1 MIYGVFMTTIAFDT
15 FKFIKTLEDA
25 GVPRKQGGALVS
37 AQQREAFSEAIA
49 PHKEVA
55 TKEEVVIFKSELKE
69 DLKEFA
75 TKNDLLTT
83 KKDLEIALEATKV
96 DILKWMF
103 AGFFTLAAMIISL
116 FIKLM

>member
-25 GVPRKQGGALVS
+25 GVPRKQGEALVS
-37 AQQREAFSEAIA
+37 AQREAFSEAIA

-75 TKNDLLTT
+75 
-83 KKDLEIALEATKV
+83 LEATKV